1 MCSPSVYY
9 IWKIGEGK
17 GGDQIPYK
25 LLPFKMGEFGGKRRL
40 VLYFDLN
47 VFFFF
52 LVVVG
57 IRARDLAY
65 IMQGYMQGLYQLS

>member
-1 MCSPSVYY
+1 MCSTSVYY

-25 LLPFKMGEFGGKRRL
+25 LLLFKMGGFVVKRRL

-47 VFFFF
+47 VFLFN
-52 LVVVG
+52 
-57 IRARDLAY
+57 
-65 IMQGYMQGLYQLS
+65 